1 MSQEA
6 SLGPAGDRVP
16 SRPELAVPRAAYI
29 HVPFCRH
36 RCGYCNFTLIAG
48 RDDLMQRYL
57 DALARELA
65 LLATPQEVDTLFFGG
80 GTPTH
85 LPPKD
90 LKRLLSL
97 AKEWFPLAKD
107 YELSVEANPLDLTPE
122 RCEVLK
128 EAGINRISLGVQSFH
143 AEKLSLLERD
153 HRSAD
158 ITLAVKRAQE
168 VARSVSIDLIFGVPG
183 ETLSSWQEDL
193 RRGIELGVT
202 HVSTYGLTF
211 ERGTQFWTRQ
221 QRGELTAV
229 AEGLEATLYESAI
242 DTLQA
247 AGFEHYEVSNSARA
261 GFRCRHNETY
271 WLGRPY
277 FAAGPGAARY
287 VNGIR
292 EVNHRS
298 TTTYLARMEQGKS
311 PVAEQEELS
320 LEERARERLVF
331 GLRRIE
337 GVALS
342 NFVGETGFELLPLG
356 GKPLAR
362 YLAQGWM
369 EKTETHL
376 RLTRAGLLI
385 SDSLWP
391 DLLVG
396 E

>member
-1 MSQEA
+1 VSQDGTLL
-6 SLGPAGDRVP
+6 SAGDRLP

-48 RDDLMQRYL
+48 HDDLMQRYL
-57 DALARELA
+57 EALAGELA
-65 LLATPQEVDTLFFGG
+65 LLHQPHEVDTLFFGG

-85 LPPKD
+85 LPPQD
-90 LKRLLSL
+90 LAQLLSL
-97 AKEWFPLAKD
+97 AKKWFPLAKD

-128 EAGINRISLGVQSFH
+128 EAGVNRISLGVQSFQT
-143 AEKLSLLERD
+143 EKLTLLERD
-153 HRSAD
+153 HRSTD
-158 ITLAVKRAQE
+158 IALAVKRAQE
-168 VARSVSIDLIFGVPG
+168 VAKSVSLDLIFGVPG
-183 ETLSSWQEDL
+183 ETLASWKEDL
-193 RRGIELGVT
+193 QRGIDLGVT

-211 ERGTQFWTRQ
+211 ERGTQFWSRQ
-221 QRGELTAV
+221 QRGELAAV
-229 AEGLEATLYESAI
+229 ADGLEATLYETSL

-247 AGFEHYEVSNSARA
+247 AGFEHYEVSNFARS

-287 VNGIR
+287 VNGVR

-298 TTTYLARMEQGKS
+298 TTTYLARIQQGKS
-311 PVAEQEELS
+311 PVAEQEELP

-337 GVALS
+337 GLALQT
-342 NFVGETGFELLPLG
+342 FAEETGYELLPLG
-356 GKPLAR
+356 GKPLER

-376 RLTRAGLLI
+376 RLTRMGLLI

>member
-1 MSQEA
+1 M
-6 SLGPAGDRVP
+6 P

-57 DALARELA
+57 EALARELA
-65 LLATPQEVDTLFFGG
+65 LLQQPHEVDTLFFGG

-85 LPPKD
+85 LPPQD
-90 LKRLLSL
+90 LTELLSL
-97 AKEWFPLAKD
+97 AKKWFPLAKD

-122 RCEVLK
+122 RCEVLQ
-128 EAGINRISLGVQSFH
+128 EAGVNRISLGVQSFQT
-143 AEKLSLLERD
+143 EKLMLLERD
-153 HRSAD
+153 HRSGD
-158 ITLAVKRAQE
+158 IALAVKRAQE
-168 VARSVSIDLIFGVPG
+168 VAKSVSLDLIFGVPG
-183 ETLSSWQEDL
+183 ETLASWKEDL
-193 RRGIELGVT
+193 QRGMDLGVT

-211 ERGTQFWTRQ
+211 ERGTQFWSRQ
-221 QRGELTAV
+221 QRGELAAV
-229 AEGLEATLYESAI
+229 ADGLEATLYETSL
-242 DTLQA
+242 DMLQA
-247 AGFEHYEVSNSARA
+247 AGYEHYEVSNFARS

-298 TTTYLARMEQGKS
+298 TTTYLARIQQGKT
-311 PVAEQEELS
+311 PVAEQEELP

-337 GVALS
+337 GVAFQT
-342 NFVGETGFELLPLG
+342 FVEETGYEILPLG
-356 GKPLAR
+356 GKPLGR
-362 YLAQGWM
+362 FLAQGWM

-376 RLTRAGLLI
+376 RLTRKGLLI